1 MLHLISDCFEKRDCR
16 LTTCRS
22 RDAVTAI
29 DYDIVN
35 SRYRSRVKDKVIPGK
50 NQQMNIVF

>member
-1 MLHLISDCFEKRDCR
+1 MLRLISDYFEKRDCR

-29 DYDIVN
+29 DYVVN

-50 NQQMNIVF
+50 NQQMNTVF